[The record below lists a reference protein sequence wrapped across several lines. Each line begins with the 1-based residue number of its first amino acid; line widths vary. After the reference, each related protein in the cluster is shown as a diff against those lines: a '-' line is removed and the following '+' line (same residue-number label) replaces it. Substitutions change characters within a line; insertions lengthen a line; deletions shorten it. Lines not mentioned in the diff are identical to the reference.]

1 MSKLPQLRQAAG
13 LSQSQ
18 FAKAAG
24 INVGTLRHY
33 EQGSR
38 QFDHAELGTIIKACI
53 VLKCRI
59 EDILEDK
66 NIKDSWL
73 KYRRLCDENK

>member
-1 MSKLPQLRQAAG
+1 MSKLQQLRQAAG

-38 QFDHAELGTIIKACI
+38 KIDHAELGTLLKICAI
-53 VLKCRI
+53 LKCRI
-59 EDILEDK
+59 EDIIEDPE
-66 NIKDSWL
+66 IVERL
-73 KYRRLCDENK
+73 RRHNMETK